1 MGNNFSSLNTNTV
14 VGWAVILAVAAYV
27 GIPRVLQQNAKAS
40 RQNATRMK
48 TQERQ
53 ATQSKKENKA
63 KRQRMETFANE
74 SKQSPPK
81 TYASVTSAVQVKAS
95 RDTSD
100 DGVDNQAF
108 AQQMARNKQS
118 KFTPKANNE
127 QKQKSVKQSK
137 AKEISK
143 DAEAD
148 KVSAPSSTA
157 GVDADDD
164 QSPVASPS
172 VFAADA
178 TGVSDML
185 EKAAPG
191 PSVLRL
197 TGTEEK
203 QPQKPKKASSPQPTE
218 TKKQRQNRKK
228 REQEKAQREE
238 DEKER
243 KVKLEAQ
250 RRAAREAEGR
260 AAKDGSA
267 FMAAQKFSVWTD
279 NAANGGSAQNAAPAV
294 HQLLDT
300 FGRTAQADAATPPAK
315 VNGKENNK
323 DSSNKPNGVKGNWTD
338 IPYSEEEQMAMLQK
352 QKEETDWV
360 PVKSRKTKKVSTP
373 GVANSE
379 TSESANETAA
389 PATTQP
395 APKAKPETT
404 NGRPK
409 PQTMSTQSSFAALE
423 DDGADLEEEHEWDV

>member
-1 MGNNFSSLNTNTV
+1 MGNNISSLSTNTV
-14 VGWAVILAVAAYV
+14 VGWAVVLSVAAYV
-27 GIPRVLQQNAKAS
+27 SIPRVLQQNAKA
-40 RQNATRMK
+40 TRPNVPRVK
-48 TQERQ
+48 PQERQ
-53 ATQSKKENKA
+53 ANQSKKENKA

-81 TYASVTSAVQVKAS
+81 TYASATSSVEAKAT
-95 RDTSD
+95 RDTTD
-100 DGVDNQAF
+100 DGVDNHAF

-118 KFTPKANNE
+118 KFAPKTNNE

-137 AKEISK
+137 AKAISK

-157 GVDADDD
+157 DADADDDD

-172 VFAADA
+172 VSAADV
-178 TGVSDML
+178 TGISDML
-185 EKAAPG
+185 EKSASG

-228 REQEKAQREE
+228 RDQEKIQREE
-238 DEKER
+238 DEKDR

-250 RRAAREAEGR
+250 RRIAREAEGR

-267 FMAAQKFSVWTD
+267 FIAAQKASVWTD
-279 NAANGGSAQNAAPAV
+279 NAANGGSTQEAAPAV
-294 HQLLDT
+294 HQPLDT
-300 FGRTAQADAATPPAK
+300 FDTTPKADIVTPPAK
-315 VNGKENNK
+315 INGKENDK
-323 DSSNKPNGVKGNWTD
+323 GSSKPNGVKGNWSD
-338 IPYSEEEQMAMLQK
+338 IPYSEEEQIAMLQK
-352 QKEETDWV
+352 QETDWV
-360 PVKSRKTKKVSTP
+360 PVKSRKAKKVSNP

-379 TSESANETAA
+379 TSESANEAA
-389 PATTQP
+389 VPTTTQP
-395 APKAKPETT
+395 APKTKSEVT

>member
-1 MGNNFSSLNTNTV
+1 MGNIWSSMNPTTV
-14 VGWAVILAVAAYV
+14 GGWALIFAAAAYF
-27 GIPRVLQQNAKAS
+27 GMPFVLQHNAKAS
-40 RQNATRMK
+40 RQNVPRVKA
-48 TQERQ
+48 QERQ
-53 ATQSKKENKA
+53 ANQPKKENKA

-74 SKQSPPK
+74 SKQSPSK
-81 TYASVTSAVQVKAS
+81 TFASVASAVETKAS

-100 DGVDNQAF
+100 DGVDNHAF

-137 AKEISK
+137 AKAISK

-148 KVSAPSSTA
+148 KASAPSSTA
-157 GVDADDD
+157 GADADDD

-172 VFAADA
+172 VSAVDE

-185 EKAAPG
+185 EKSAPG

-228 REQEKAQREE
+228 REQEKALREE
-238 DEKER
+238 DEKDR

-267 FMAAQKFSVWTD
+267 FMAAQKPSVWTD
-279 NAANGGSAQNAAPAV
+279 NATNGGSVQKAAPAV
-294 HQLLDT
+294 HQPLDT
-300 FGRTAQADAATPPAK
+300 FDTTSKADAVTPSTK
-315 VNGKENNK
+315 INGKENIK
-323 DSSNKPNGVKGNWTD
+323 ASSKPNGTKGD
-338 IPYSEEEQMAMLQK
+338 FSDMPYSEEEQIAMLQK
-352 QKEETDWV
+352 QDDMEWV
-360 PVKSRKTKKVSTP
+360 PVKSRKIKKVSTP

-379 TSESANETAA
+379 TSESANEVTA
-389 PATTQP
+389 PTTTQP
-395 APKAKPETT
+395 ASKIKSEVT

-409 PQTMSTQSSFAALE
+409 PQTMSTQSSFAALQ
-423 DDGADLEEEHEWDV
+423 DDGAHLEEHEWDV